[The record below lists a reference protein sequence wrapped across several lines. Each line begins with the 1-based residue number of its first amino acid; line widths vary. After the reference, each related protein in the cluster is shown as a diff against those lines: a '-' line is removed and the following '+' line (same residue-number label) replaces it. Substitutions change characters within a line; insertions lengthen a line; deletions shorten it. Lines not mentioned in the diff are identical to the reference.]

1 MADEE
6 DVKENKDEDAE
17 GEDAEGEEGEE
28 GEGSGGSKLK
38 LFIILGAAVVL
49 IGGAAAAAFFFISG
63 GDDAADEAALEEQA
77 PPEPEVLFF
86 EIPEIVVN
94 LDSAGSAR
102 RFLKLKLSLEVKG
115 EEAQTQISQL
125 LPRIQDDFQVYL
137 RSLRIEDLQG
147 SAGIYR
153 LKENLL
159 LRVNQSAHPVKVQR
173 VLIREVLVQ

>member
-1 MADEE
+1 MADEN
-6 DVKENKDEDAE
+6 DVQENEDA
-17 GEDAEGEEGEE
+17 EDAEGEEGEE
-28 GEGSGGSKLK
+28 GEESAGGGKVK
-38 LFIILGAAVVL
+38 LFIILGAAVIL

-63 GDDAADEAALEEQA
+63 GEDPEPEVAAEEAA

-94 LDSAGSAR
+94 LDSPGRAR

-115 EEAQTQISQL
+115 QEAQTQIQQI

-137 RSLRIEDLQG
+137 RSLRVEDLQG
-147 SAGIYR
+147 SAGVYR

-159 LRVNQSAHPVKVQR
+159 LRVNQSAHPVEVQR